1 MQLKG
6 KCVIAKNMQN
16 ACRLKQ
22 KIDIIYRYRYMENVP
37 SILKQTIC
45 PTHAPSWSIC
55 PAARRLSLIQEH
67 LLHGHCMHKY
77 EHRITVARTTSSIM
91 SRMYSFFFKDAIL
104 KAA

>member
-1 MQLKG
+1 
-6 KCVIAKNMQN
+6 
-16 ACRLKQ
+16 
-22 KIDIIYRYRYMENVP
+22 MENVP